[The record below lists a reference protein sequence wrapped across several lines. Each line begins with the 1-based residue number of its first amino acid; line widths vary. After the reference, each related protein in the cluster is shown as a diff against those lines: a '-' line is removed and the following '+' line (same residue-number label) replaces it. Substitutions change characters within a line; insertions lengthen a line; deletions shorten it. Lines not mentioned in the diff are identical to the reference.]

1 MIKMVT
7 FLSFDLLFVE
17 LLHVLSI
24 QNCIMPVEVE
34 ISNDNFRDRER
45 GERERRTEGRRDY
58 YALEP
63 EFFYILVF
71 IRNLKNV
78 TNCLAFIE
86 KKQCLVLLIRILYI
100 KIFQSC
106 HTWITGASQ
115 SQFFKNV
122 NFWNTNLSPH
132 T

>member
-24 QNCIMPVEVE
+24 QNCIMLVEVE

-63 EFFYILVF
+63 EFFIYWF
-71 IRNLKNV
+71 
-78 TNCLAFIE
+78 
-86 KKQCLVLLIRILYI
+86 
-100 KIFQSC
+100 S
-106 HTWITGASQ
+106 
-115 SQFFKNV
+115 
-122 NFWNTNLSPH
+122 
-132 T
+132 